1 MALIENRKGRDDG
14 GYTRLFGDSLLGQ
27 LLSRVQS
34 AVIASGSELERF
46 VIEHTSTLD
55 DVDAFLDMD
64 IIPEGVFVAPKKVLK
79 KSKLIDYADV
89 EPDFVVFER
98 KGKKHHCYLIE
109 LKDGDTFDTKK
120 AAGERASLHRF
131 MTAIS
136 PYIQFSTSVH
146 FCCFHRDTR
155 AEIVKGFKHKITANE
170 AMTGREFSSLLGIDY
185 DAIITKRTQHQQRNF
200 DCFIDNLL
208 ENPAVLRALEVRIGG
223 TVNWD
228 GFRKQPGLFDSGP
241 VVTRRRSSRAV

>member
-14 GYTRLFGDSLLGQ
+14 GYTRLFGDPLLGQ

-46 VIEHTSTLD
+46 VLEHTRTLD

-64 IIPEGVFVAPKKVLK
+64 LIPEGIFVVPKKVLK
-79 KSKLIDYADV
+79 RSKLINYADV

-98 KGKKHHCYLIE
+98 QGKKHHCYLIE

-120 AAGERASLHRF
+120 AAGERESLHRF
-131 MTAIS
+131 MTAIA
-136 PYIQFSTSVH
+136 PHIQFSASVH
-146 FCCFHRDTR
+146 FCCFHRATR
-155 AEIVKGFKHKITANE
+155 AEIVKGFKRKITASE

-185 DAIITKRTQHQQRNF
+185 DAIISKRMQHQQRNF
-200 DCFIDNLL
+200 DCFVDTLL
-208 ENPAVLRALEVRIGG
+208 ENPAVLRALEIRKDGIVTWDDDEEG
-223 TVNWD
+223 TVH
-228 GFRKQPGLFDSGP
+228 
-241 VVTRRRSSRAV
+241 